1 MAEEQG
7 SLLIDDLHSG
17 SLKAAVGDSLGGVG
31 GVGGSLGQVH
41 GVQPHG
47 CADFDCVEE
56 SSAETGGN
64 SGRLVEGLPGGALLH
79 HAVPGCEGA
88 KAEVQADCVV

>member
-1 MAEEQG
+1 MEQG

-41 GVQPHG
+41 G
-47 CADFDCVEE
+47 CADSGCVEE
-56 SSAETGGN
+56 SFAETGEN
-64 SGRLVEGLPGGALLH
+64 SGRLVEGLLGGALLH

-88 KAEVQADCVV
+88 KAEVQADCGV

>member
-1 MAEEQG
+1 M
-7 SLLIDDLHSG
+7 
-17 SLKAAVGDSLGGVG
+17 GDSLGGVG

-41 GVQPHG
+41 G
-47 CADFDCVEE
+47 CADSGCVE
-56 SSAETGGN
+56 ETGGN
-64 SGRLVEGLPGGALLH
+64 SGRLVEGLPGGVPLH